1 MKTKM
6 KGVVTIAP
14 KTSVIREFDMPQMDN
29 DSVMIKL
36 KYCGV
41 CHSEHYDWAH
51 TQQPTGFGHE
61 PMGIIVEVGKNVKGY
76 NVGDRVSGLWGSTL
90 PGAGAMVEYQVAK
103 VSESTIIKL
112 PDDIRD
118 EDLIV
123 EPLSCMFSAVSKV
136 KNTMPGTHICV
147 VGCGYMGCGAISLLK
162 LRGFHVVAVDIRE
175 SSRQDALK
183 YGAAEAYS
191 PEEAI
196 EKFITNAK
204 MENPLEAGFEV
215 VCEWGESNES
225 LDTAIRLTK
234 MCGLLC
240 VGAYH
245 TGPKREV
252 DMQQL
257 GVKAIVMHNT
267 HPREAWL
274 SKTGAES
281 AVCMLE
287 SGEWNYRDIPTM
299 VYPMNQFDRA
309 QEEMETKYGR
319 FMKSVIS
326 MEMEDGEPYLA
337 K

>member
-1 MKTKM
+1 MRIVKRLLILLFALT
-6 KGVVTIAP
+6 
-14 KTSVIREFDMPQMDN
+14 
-29 DSVMIKL
+29 L
-36 KYCGV
+36 C
-41 CHSEHYDWAH
+41 
-51 TQQPTGFGHE
+51 TGYGHE
-61 PMGIIVEVGKNVKGY
+61 PMGVIVEVGKNVKGY
-76 NVGDRVSGLWGSTL
+76 SAGDRVSGLWGSTL

-136 KNTMPGTHICV
+136 RDTMPGTYVCV
-147 VGCGYMGCGAISLLK
+147 VGCGYMGCGAISLLNK
-162 LRGFHVVAVDIRE
+162 RGFHVVAVDIRE
-175 SSRQDALK
+175 SSRKDALK

-196 EKFITNAK
+196 EKFITNANV
-204 MENPLEAGFEV
+204 ENPLEAGFEV
-215 VCEWGESNES
+215 VCEWGENNES
-225 LDTAIRLTK
+225 LGTAIRLTK
-234 MCGLLC
+234 MCGQLC

-252 DMQQL
+252 DMQEL

-267 HPREAWL
+267 HPREPWL
-274 SKTGAES
+274 SKTGAQN
-281 AVCMLE
+281 AVRMLE

-309 QEEMETKYGR
+309 QEEMETKYGS
-319 FMKSVIS
+319 FMKSVIN